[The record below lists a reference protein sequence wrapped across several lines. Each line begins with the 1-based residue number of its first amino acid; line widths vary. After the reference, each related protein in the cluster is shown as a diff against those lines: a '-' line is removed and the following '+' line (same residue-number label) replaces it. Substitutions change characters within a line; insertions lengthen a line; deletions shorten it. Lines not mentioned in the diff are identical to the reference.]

1 MAEKF
6 SFPEDVNKSLRRR
19 LRGFSLVAAGGG
31 DESTLAFSR
40 PGFLRLVRLTVGMAR
55 LSRRNV
61 GGGGSGAFEYSEIV
75 MSSVTMSSV
84 SESDASVSDITRG
97 DPTKGASRLEVKQI
111 GCEGV
116 P

>member
-6 SFPEDVNKSLRRR
+6 SFPEDANNSLRRR
-19 LRGFSLVAAGGG
+19 LRGLSLSVAGGG
-31 DESTLAFSR
+31 DDSTGIFSR

-55 LSRRNV
+55 LSRRDV
-61 GGGGSGAFEYSEIV
+61 GGGGSGAFEDSEIA

-97 DPTKGASRLEVKQI
+97 DPTNGASRLEVKGI
-111 GCEGV
+111 GRE
-116 P
+116 